1 MRKVLMIAAGVV
13 LGFVAGVIGMVAHA
27 GPIDMPIIGLV
38 VATLLVASGAW
49 FVYELGRG
57 WSWIPYVLTVLAVT
71 YWLTY
76 APPAND
82 ILLSVTGWASETWLV
97 LSVVGS
103 ILPALVASIFERR
116 RRRGSQF

>member
-1 MRKVLMIAAGVV
+1 MRKVLMIATGAV

-38 VATLLVASGAW
+38 VASLLVASGAW
-49 FVYELGRG
+49 FAYELGRV
-57 WSWIPYVLTVLAVT
+57 WSWIPYILTVLAVT

-97 LSVVGS
+97 LSVVAS
-103 ILPALVASIFERR
+103 MLPALLASVYERR
-116 RRRGSQF
+116 RKRDL